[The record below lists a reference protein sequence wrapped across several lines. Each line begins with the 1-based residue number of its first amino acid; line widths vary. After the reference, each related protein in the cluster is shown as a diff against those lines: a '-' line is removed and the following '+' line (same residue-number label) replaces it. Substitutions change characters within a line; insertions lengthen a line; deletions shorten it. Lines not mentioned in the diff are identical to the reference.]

1 MSITGEI
8 KGDRE
13 VVADLRRFDAA
24 ARGEIQKGI
33 GRITLK
39 LLTRVKAQKLS
50 GQALNVRTGRL
61 RRSITQRIESG
72 AEEISGIVG
81 TNVDYAAAHEYG
93 FKGAVTVKQHL
104 RKLRTASKF
113 ALRKVGGKDIGVYEK
128 KQGKLTGGIA
138 TVKSHTRNINLPE
151 RSFLRSALADLKAS
165 GVIET
170 EIDKAIARAIEAQ
183 R

>member
-1 MSITGEI
+1 MTIRGEI

-61 RRSITQRIESG
+61 RRSITQRIDAS
-72 AEEISGIVG
+72 ASEISGIVG
-81 TNVDYAAAHEYG
+81 TNVEYGAIHEYG
-93 FKGAVTVKQHL
+93 FKGAVSVKQHL
-104 RKLRTASKF
+104 RL
-113 ALRKVGGKDIGVYEK
+113 V
-128 KQGKLTGGIA
+128 KQAFGRPLKSPVWA
-138 TVKSHTRNINLPE
+138 TVGAHSKNVSLPE
-151 RSFLRSALADLKAS
+151 RSFLRSALADLKGS
-165 GVIET
+165 GVIEA
-170 EIDKAIARAIEAQ
+170 EIDAAIARAIEAT

>member
-1 MSITGEI
+1 MTIRGEI

-61 RRSITQRIESG
+61 RRSITQRIDAS
-72 AEEISGIVG
+72 ANEISGIVG
-81 TNVDYAAAHEYG
+81 TNVDYAAIHEYG
-93 FKGAVTVKQHL
+93 FKGAVSVKQHL
-104 RKLRTASKF
+104 RL
-113 ALRKVGGKDIGVYEK
+113 V
-128 KQGKLTGGIA
+128 KQAFGRPLKSPVWA
-138 TVKSHTRNINLPE
+138 TVGAHSKNVSLPE

-165 GVIET
+165 GAIEA
-170 EIDKAIARAIEAQ
+170 EIDAAIARAIEVA

>member
-104 RKLRTASKF
+104 RL
-113 ALRKVGGKDIGVYEK
+113 V
-128 KQGKLTGGIA
+128 KQAFGRPLKSPVWS
-138 TVKSHTRNINLPE
+138 TVSTHTKNVSLPE
-151 RSFLRSALADLKAS
+151 RSFLRSALADMKNA
-165 GVIET
+165 GIIEA
-170 EIDKAIARAIEAQ
+170 EIDASIARAIEAA

>member
-72 AEEISGIVG
+72 ADEISGIVG

-104 RKLRTASKF
+104 RL
-113 ALRKVGGKDIGVYEK
+113 V
-128 KQGKLTGGIA
+128 KQAFGRPLKSPVWA
-138 TVKSHTRNINLPE
+138 TVGAHTKNANIPE
-151 RSFLRSALADLKAS
+151 RSFLRSALADMKNA
-165 GVIET
+165 GVIEA
-170 EIDKAIARAIEAQ
+170 EIDASIAHAIEVT

>member
-13 VVADLRRFDAA
+13 VVSDLRRFDAA
-24 ARGEIQKGI
+24 ARGEIQNGI

-104 RKLRTASKF
+104 RL
-113 ALRKVGGKDIGVYEK
+113 V
-128 KQGKLTGGIA
+128 KQAFGRPLKSPVWS
-138 TVKSHTRNINLPE
+138 TVSTHTKNVSLPE
-151 RSFLRSALADLKAS
+151 RSFLRSALADMKNA
-165 GVIET
+165 GIIEA
-170 EIDKAIARAIEAQ
+170 EIDASIARAIEAA

>member
-1 MSITGEI
+1 MSIRGEI

-33 GRITLK
+33 GRIVLK
-39 LLTRVKAQKLS
+39 LLVRVKSQKLS

-61 RRSITQRIESG
+61 RRSITQRIESS
-72 AEEISGIVG
+72 ASEISGIVG
-81 TNVDYAAAHEYG
+81 TNVDYAAIHEYG

-104 RKLRTASKF
+104 RLVKQAFGRPLKSPVWSM
-113 ALRKVGGKDIGVYEK
+113 VG
-128 KQGKLTGGIA
+128 T
-138 TVKSHTRNINLPE
+138 HTKNVSLPE
-151 RSFLRSALADLKAS
+151 RSFLRSALADLRSS
-165 GVIET
+165 GVIEA
-170 EIDKAIARAIEAQ
+170 EIDGAIARAIETA

>member
-1 MSITGEI
+1 MRITGEVR
-8 KGDRE
+8 GDRE
-13 VVADLRRFDAA
+13 VVADLHRFDAA

-61 RRSITQRIESG
+61 RRSITQRIEAS
-72 AEEISGIVG
+72 ANEISGIVG

-93 FKGAVTVKQHL
+93 FKGAVSVKQHL
-104 RKLRTASKF
+104 RLVKQAFGRSLKSPVWST
-113 ALRKVGGKDIGVYEK
+113 VG
-128 KQGKLTGGIA
+128 A
-138 TVKSHTRNINLPE
+138 HTKNVSLPE
-151 RSFLRSALADLKAS
+151 RSFLRSALADMKNS
-165 GVIET
+165 GAIEA
-170 EIDKAIARAIEAQ
+170 EIDASLARAIEVT

>member
-1 MSITGEI
+1 MSITGEV

-39 LLTRVKAQKLS
+39 LLTLVKAQKLS

-61 RRSITQRIESG
+61 RRSITQRIEAG
-72 AEEISGIVG
+72 ADEISGIVG
-81 TNVDYAAAHEYG
+81 TNVDYAAIHEYG

-104 RKLRTASKF
+104 RLVKQAFGRPLKSPVWST
-113 ALRKVGGKDIGVYEK
+113 VG
-128 KQGKLTGGIA
+128 T
-138 TVKSHTRNINLPE
+138 HTKNVSMPE
-151 RSFLRSALADLKAS
+151 RSFLRSALADMKNT
-165 GVIET
+165 GVIEA
-170 EIDKAIARAIEAQ
+170 EIDASIARAIEAA

>member
-1 MSITGEI
+1 MSITGEV

-39 LLTRVKAQKLS
+39 LLVRVKAQKLS

-61 RRSITQRIESG
+61 RRSITQRIENN

-104 RKLRTASKF
+104 RL
-113 ALRKVGGKDIGVYEK
+113 V
-128 KQGKLTGGIA
+128 KQAFGRPLKSPVWS
-138 TVKSHTRNINLPE
+138 TVNTHTKNVSLPE
-151 RSFLRSALADLKAS
+151 RSFLRSALADMKNA
-165 GVIET
+165 GIIEA
-170 EIDKAIARAIEAQ
+170 EIDASIARAIEAA

>member
-13 VVADLRRFDAA
+13 VVANLRRFDAA

-33 GRITLK
+33 GRITIK

-61 RRSITQRIESG
+61 RRSITQRIESS
-72 AEEISGIVG
+72 ADEISGIVG
-81 TNVDYAAAHEYG
+81 TNVDYAAIHEYG

-104 RKLRTASKF
+104 RLVKEAFGRPLKSP
-113 ALRKVGGKDIGVYEK
+113 VWS
-128 KQGKLTGGIA
+128 
-138 TVKSHTRNINLPE
+138 TVSTHTKNVSLPE
-151 RSFLRSALADLKAS
+151 RSFLRSALADMKNTGA
-165 GVIET
+165 IEA
-170 EIDKAIARAIEAQ
+170 EIDASIARAIEAA